1 MSKFEISDNAD
12 ELNQEIDDTNFPS
25 RSNSI
30 CFGASNG
37 NGSTGSLNNSY
48 GPFANRRRSSSI
60 RRTESEMTEDGE
72 PSGTAGVVPIENSS
86 ATGPAAT
93 GGDSGAAINNNYTN
107 GHGGEN
113 GENGAANTSVSSNS
127 VVSAIV
133 GLNRARPTPIR
144 TTSLSGETGGR
155 CSYGATNTNTTTSPP
170 LQTPRATMTPGHE
183 KCTFHHDLELDHKP
197 STREDLLPLMSKSY
211 RMLLSSLGEDP
222 ERQGLLKTPERA
234 AKAMLFFTKGYDQSL
249 EEALNG
255 AVFDED
261 HDEMVVV
268 KDIEMF
274 SMCEHHLVPFYGK
287 VSIGYLPCKKI
298 LGLSKLARIVEIFS
312 RRLQVQE
319 RLTKQIAVAVTQA
332 VQPAGVA
339 VIIEGVHMC
348 MVMRGVQKIN
358 SKTVT
363 STMLGVFRDDPKTR
377 EEFLTLCNNK

>member
-1 MSKFEISDNAD
+1 MSKFEISDDAD

-30 CFGASNG
+30 CFGAANG

-60 RRTESEMTEDGE
+60 RRTESEMTEEAAAQDGE
-72 PSGTAGVVPIENSS
+72 PDVLSPVATAEHSAGASGEVA
-86 ATGPAAT
+86 
-93 GGDSGAAINNNYTN
+93 NNNHSS
-107 GHGGEN
+107 GRGAEN
-113 GENGAANTSVSSNS
+113 GENGASSGPNGSTSV
-127 VVSAIV
+127 VTAIG

-144 TTSLSGETGGR
+144 TTSLSG
-155 CSYGATNTNTTTSPP
+155 
-170 LQTPRATMTPGHE
+170 HE

-197 STREDLLPLMSKSY
+197 LTREDLLPLMSKSY

-261 HDEMVVV
+261 HDEMVLV

>member
-1 MSKFEISDNAD
+1 MKQLSETVGQQQQNGLASTAGQHQVVQQQPP
-12 ELNQEIDDTNFPS
+12 NQERHYGENLT
-25 RSNSI
+25 
-30 CFGASNG
+30 SNG
-37 NGSTGSLNNSY
+37 DQKELQTQLQLMQAPAPPPSKHGLQLALTMNGSSGGGGS
-48 GPFANRRRSSSI
+48 GGSSSSSNGKSVG
-60 RRTESEMTEDGE
+60 SE
-72 PSGTAGVVPIENSS
+72 
-86 ATGPAAT
+86 
-93 GGDSGAAINNNYTN
+93 N
-107 GHGGEN
+107 GHEN
-113 GENGAANTSVSSNS
+113 
-127 VVSAIV
+127 
-133 GLNRARPTPIR
+133 
-144 TTSLSGETGGR
+144 
-155 CSYGATNTNTTTSPP
+155 
-170 LQTPRATMTPGHE
+170 
-183 KCTFHHDLELDHKP
+183 CTFHHDLELDHKP
-197 STREDLLPLMSKSY
+197 PTREALLPELSRSY
-211 RMLLSSLGEDP
+211 RLLLSGLGENP

-234 AKAMLFFTKGYDQSL
+234 AKAMLFFTKGYDQNL
-249 EEALNG
+249 EDVLNG

-274 SMCEHHLVPFYGK
+274 SMCEHHMVPFYGK
-287 VSIGYLPCKKI
+287 VSIGYLPCNKI

-377 EEFLTLCNNK
+377 EEFLNLVTSK

>member
-1 MSKFEISDNAD
+1 MSKFEISDDAD

-30 CFGASNG
+30 CFGAANG

-48 GPFANRRRSSSI
+48 PFANRRRSSSI

-72 PSGTAGVVPIENSS
+72 PSGVAGAVSIENGST
-86 ATGPAAT
+86 TGAAVT
-93 GGDSGAAINNNYTN
+93 GGESLVANNNNYTN
-107 GHGGEN
+107 GRGGEN
-113 GENGAANTSVSSNS
+113 GENGAASTSVGSNS
-127 VVSAIV
+127 VVTAIG

-144 TTSLSGETGGR
+144 TTSLS
-155 CSYGATNTNTTTSPP
+155 
-170 LQTPRATMTPGHE
+170 GHE

>member
-1 MSKFEISDNAD
+1 MNQSRFEISDDANV
-12 ELNQEIDDTNFPS
+12 LNQEIDDTNFP
-25 RSNSI
+25 RSNS
-30 CFGASNG
+30 SLG
-37 NGSTGSLNNSY
+37 NGSIGSLNGY
-48 GPFANRRRSSSI
+48 GGGTTAFAARRRSSSL
-60 RRTESEMTEDGE
+60 RKTESESFDDESGQLQENNGTGE
-72 PSGTAGVVPIENSS
+72 
-86 ATGPAAT
+86 
-93 GGDSGAAINNNYTN
+93 TN
-107 GHGGEN
+107 GASDN
-113 GENGAANTSVSSNS
+113 AA
-127 VVSAIV
+127 AAAAAAGP
-133 GLNRARPTPIR
+133 GLNRAQPAPLR
-144 TTSLSGETGGR
+144 TTSFS
-155 CSYGATNTNTTTSPP
+155 
-170 LQTPRATMTPGHE
+170 GHE

-197 STREDLLPLMSKSY
+197 STREDLLPLMSRSY
-211 RMLLSSLGEDP
+211 RMLLSNLGEDP

>member
-1 MSKFEISDNAD
+1 MSKFEISDDAD
-12 ELNQEIDDTNFPS
+12 ELNQEIDDTNFPT

-30 CFGASNG
+30 SFGAANG
-37 NGSTGSLNNSY
+37 NGSTGSLNGGY

-60 RRTESEMTEDGE
+60 RRTESEMTEGDENGYA
-72 PSGTAGVVPIENSS
+72 AGGVGAGAALPPSS
-86 ATGPAAT
+86 A
-93 GGDSGAAINNNYTN
+93 
-107 GHGGEN
+107 GGEN
-113 GENGAANTSVSSNS
+113 GEAANNNSGGGGENGAPA
-127 VVSAIV
+127 AIAG

-144 TTSLSGETGGR
+144 TISLSGEAASAAGG
-155 CSYGATNTNTTTSPP
+155 SIGATTTTTNPSSAPP
-170 LQTPRATMTPGHE
+170 LNTTPRAIMTPGHE

>member
-1 MSKFEISDNAD
+1 MQ
-12 ELNQEIDDTNFPS
+12 ELHLNGS
-25 RSNSI
+25 SN
-30 CFGASNG
+30 GAAVMSNG
-37 NGSTGSLNNSY
+37 NGYQNGQINGNGTTMKAMKCSCKGS
-48 GPFANRRRSSSI
+48 AEDSS
-60 RRTESEMTEDGE
+60 
-72 PSGTAGVVPIENSS
+72 
-86 ATGPAAT
+86 
-93 GGDSGAAINNNYTN
+93 DSNNNK
-107 GHGGEN
+107 
-113 GENGAANTSVSSNS
+113 
-127 VVSAIV
+127 
-133 GLNRARPTPIR
+133 
-144 TTSLSGETGGR
+144 
-155 CSYGATNTNTTTSPP
+155 
-170 LQTPRATMTPGHE
+170 GHE

-197 STREDLLPLMSKSY
+197 STREDLLPLMSRSY

-261 HDEMVVV
+261 HDEMVLV

>member
-1 MSKFEISDNAD
+1 MSLSRYEISDNAD
-12 ELNQEIDDTNFPS
+12 ELNQEIDDTNFP
-25 RSNSI
+25 RSNSV
-30 CFGASNG
+30 NG
-37 NGSTGSLNNSY
+37 NGSITSLNGHNSSS
-48 GPFANRRRSSSI
+48 GGTTVFAARRRSSSL
-60 RRTESEMTEDGE
+60 RKTESESMEDE
-72 PSGTAGVVPIENSS
+72 QLPQDQSVI
-86 ATGPAAT
+86 
-93 GGDSGAAINNNYTN
+93 GAAAS
-107 GHGGEN
+107 GG
-113 GENGAANTSVSSNS
+113 GGAPPLDTSTSGPEV
-127 VVSAIV
+127 
-133 GLNRARPTPIR
+133 NRARPAPLR
-144 TTSLSGETGGR
+144 TTSFS
-155 CSYGATNTNTTTSPP
+155 
-170 LQTPRATMTPGHE
+170 GHE

-197 STREDLLPLMSKSY
+197 LVREDLLPLMSKSY